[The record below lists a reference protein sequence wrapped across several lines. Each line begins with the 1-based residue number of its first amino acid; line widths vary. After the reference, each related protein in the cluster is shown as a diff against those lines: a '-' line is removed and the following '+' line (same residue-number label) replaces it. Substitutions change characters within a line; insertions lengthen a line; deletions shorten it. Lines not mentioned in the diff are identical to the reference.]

1 MDAPTT
7 TRMIPSQPNGSEISS
22 QPGSS
27 RQETLTN
34 EASSMSNQTTCE
46 AIPNVTSSLG
56 LEGGATPCGSQ
67 AGPMTDLFG
76 QEVVPA
82 SRSVVRGKDSGLRTN
97 GTFGPIGTRSSSSA
111 DLQSFLESRLKA
123 LLPGCGLTLFT
134 LTWKQ
139 QATPS
144 GRQYCLLR
152 ASAPRNAGTGL
163 GSWQTPTTR
172 DGKGESGRGNRT
184 KRGKPGRPHV
194 ANLCDQLV
202 DLGRRDLV
210 RSSGFR
216 CHLMGYPTSWEDA
229 APTVTPSS
237 RKSQRNSSS
246 RRKKQSEPHHER

>member
-1 MDAPTT
+1 MDARTT
-7 TRMIPSQPNGSEISS
+7 MKTMPSQLNGSETSS

-27 RQETLTN
+27 RQATLTIDP
-34 EASSMSNQTTCE
+34 SRMCS
-46 AIPNVTSSLG
+46 PVTSPDTRNVISSPG
-56 LEGGATPCGSQ
+56 LADGAMPCASQ
-67 AGPMTDLFG
+67 DGLTTDLFG
-76 QEVVPA
+76 QEVVHA
-82 SRSVVRGKDSGLRTN
+82 NRSAVRGRGSDLKTLATSGPT
-97 GTFGPIGTRSSSSA
+97 GTLSFSNVG
-111 DLQSFLESRLKA
+111 LQSFLENRLKA

-152 ASAPRNAGTGL
+152 ASAPRSVVTGL

-184 KRGKPGRPHV
+184 KRGKPGKPHV

-210 RSSGFR
+210 RSSRFR

-229 APTVTPSS
+229 APTATPSS
-237 RKSQRNSSS
+237 RKSQHNSSS
-246 RRKKQSEPHHER
+246 RRKKQSET